1 MIPYR
6 QLFLVLVTAT
16 LFSCAQQSTDLPAT
30 QGARLPRVVLE
41 TEMGEIVI
49 EVDPNNAPRTV
60 ENFLYYVDGGF
71 YDQGRFHRAVTR
83 NNQPNDTVL
92 IEVIQGDINDDRRGE
107 RIPAIPLERTSDT
120 GLRHMNGAISMARGT
135 PDSATSSF
143 FICIDDQ
150 PSLDFGG
157 QRNPD
162 GQGFAVF
169 GEVVSGMEVVRRIQS
184 APKQEQRLN
193 PPIGIV
199 AARRL

>member
-1 MIPYR
+1 MTPHR
-6 QLFLVLVTAT
+6 QLFLVLATAT
-16 LFSCAQQSTDLPAT
+16 LFSCAQPSGDMLGTGGAT
-30 QGARLPRVVLE
+30 LPRVVLE
-41 TEMGEIVI
+41 TELGEIVI

-83 NNQPNDTVL
+83 NNQPNATVL
-92 IEVIQGDINDDRRGE
+92 IEVIQGDINEDRRGE